1 MNIFNKMENLVNL
14 TENEKILV
22 SFIKNNPD
30 NFIKMT
36 SSEISEASFV
46 SNATIYRLCK
56 KLELSGLSELKI
68 LVSASVSDYLKEN
81 TALDFNYPIHQN
93 ETQYQI
99 TLTMKELYEQTLVSS
114 LNNIDLEQLRKA
126 ASLMKKKPSID
137 LYTSAGN
144 IFFAENFK
152 FQMQEIGRFVNVP
165 VEEYNQRLTA
175 AASDASHLSIIV
187 SFGGRGTIIPDIVE
201 ILRKNKSPILLIS
214 STEDIPWAKHATNHL
229 YLSSNESHY
238 NKISSF
244 STRLSLLYL
253 LDCLYTS
260 YFKLDYDHNVDFK
273 MATYKKLSRRNH
285 GDAL

>member
-1 MNIFNKMENLVNL
+1 MNIFNKIESLVNL

-22 SFIKNNPD
+22 SFIKNNPEK
-30 NFIKMT
+30 FITMT
-36 SSEISEASFV
+36 SSEISDSSFV

-68 LVSASVSDYLKEN
+68 LVSASVGDYLKEH
-81 TALDFNYPIHQN
+81 TTLDFNYPIHQN

-99 TLTMKELYEQTLVSS
+99 TLTLKELYEQTLVSS
-114 LNNIDLEQLRKA
+114 LNNIDLEELRKA
-126 ASLMKKKPSID
+126 ASLMNKKPFID

-165 VEEYNQRLTA
+165 VEEYHQRLTA
-175 AASDASHLSIIV
+175 AASDSSHLAIIV
-187 SFGGRGTIIPDIVE
+187 SFGGRGKIIPGLVDI
-201 ILRKNKSPILLIS
+201 LKKNKSSILLIS
-214 STEDIPWAKHATNHL
+214 STQPIAWAKQATHHL

-260 YFKLDYDHNVDFK
+260 YFKLDYDHNVAFK
-273 MATYKKLSRRNH
+273 MATYKKLAKHNQ
-285 GDAL
+285 

>member
-1 MNIFNKMENLVNL
+1 MNIFNRIENLVNL

-22 SFIKNNPD
+22 SFIKNNPER
-30 NFIKMT
+30 FITMT
-36 SSEISEASFV
+36 SSEISDSSFV

-68 LVSASVSDYLKEN
+68 LVSASVGDYLKEH
-81 TALDFNYPIHQN
+81 TTLDFNYPIHQN

-99 TLTMKELYEQTLVSS
+99 TLTLKELYEQTLVSS
-114 LNNIDLEQLRKA
+114 LNTIDLEELRKA
-126 ASLMKKKPSID
+126 ASLMKKKPFID

-152 FQMQEIGRFVNVP
+152 FQMQEIGKFVNVP
-165 VEEYNQRLTA
+165 VEEYHQRLTA
-175 AASDASHLSIIV
+175 AASDSSHLAIIV
-187 SFGGRGTIIPDIVE
+187 SFGGRGTIIPGLVDI
-201 ILRKNKSPILLIS
+201 LKKNKSSILLIS
-214 STEDIPWAKHATNHL
+214 SAQPISWAKQATHHL

-260 YFKLDYDHNVDFK
+260 YFKLDYDHNVAFK
-273 MATYKKLSRRNH
+273 MATYKKLSKHNQ
-285 GDAL
+285 